1 MCIEFAWPHLL
12 FHSCWTDTRLLVR
25 PVSKAIDTGL
35 KCQLPIWLDELPFEC
50 LGPETMEHNGTH
62 KRSVTV
68 QDVAQRAGVSKATA
82 ARVLGGYGAASAA
95 VKAKV
100 LAASKELGYQPN
112 ELARSISTG
121 RSGTIG
127 VIVGDIE
134 NPYFGLA
141 VRGISDAASAA
152 GFDVILANSGEEIEK
167 ERDAVRVLTGKRVD
181 GLIVTPACASEAR
194 HLQEV
199 HRSGR
204 PLVLLDRGVQGL
216 QVDMVVCDD
225 KDAASAATQLLI
237 EAGHRRIAYISAIDS
252 DDPVYKGR
260 HQIDVSTVM
269 ERIDGF
275 LDASQQAGIES
286 PDRFIRLGAT
296 GSEASR
302 KIVTDLLTGP
312 ERPTAILASD
322 NLVALEVFTTIRSL
336 GLSLPDDVSLI
347 AFHDADWTSVT
358 TPPVTVIAQPI
369 YELGLESARI
379 LIERIRGM
387 AAAPSRVVVKTTL
400 IERHSTGAPAFTT
413 NEAPPSRRARTGK
426 GMAG

>member
-1 MCIEFAWPHLL
+1 
-12 FHSCWTDTRLLVR
+12 
-25 PVSKAIDTGL
+25 
-35 KCQLPIWLDELPFEC
+35 
-50 LGPETMEHNGTH
+50 MEHSGTH

-68 QDVAQRAGVSKATA
+68 QDVARRAGVSKATA
-82 ARVLGGYGAASAA
+82 ARVLGGYGVTSDA

-181 GLIVTPACASEAR
+181 GLIVTPARTSETR

-199 HRSGR
+199 HQSGR
-204 PLVLLDRGVQGL
+204 PLVLLDRAVPGL
-216 QVDMVVCDD
+216 NVDMVVCDD
-225 KDAASAATQLLI
+225 KDAASAATWLLI
-237 EAGHRRIAYISAIDS
+237 RAGHRRIAYISAVAS
-252 DDPVYKGR
+252 DDPIYKSR
-260 HQIDVSTVM
+260 DQIDTSTVM

-275 LDASQQAGIES
+275 LDASRQAGIER
-286 PDRFIRLGAT
+286 PERFIRLGAT
-296 GSEASR
+296 GSAASR
-302 KIVTDLLTGP
+302 KIVTDLLNLP

-322 NLVALEVFTTIRSL
+322 NLVALEVFKTIRGL

-358 TPPVTVIAQPI
+358 SPPVTVIAQPI
-369 YELGLESARI
+369 YDLGLESARI
-379 LIERIRGM
+379 LIERIRGT
-387 AAAPSRVVVKTTL
+387 AAAPRQVVVKTTL
-400 IERHSTGAPAFTT
+400 IERQSTGAPAD
-413 NEAPPSRRARTGK
+413 EAPPSRRARASK
-426 GMAG
+426 RIAS

>member
-1 MCIEFAWPHLL
+1 
-12 FHSCWTDTRLLVR
+12 
-25 PVSKAIDTGL
+25 
-35 KCQLPIWLDELPFEC
+35 
-50 LGPETMEHNGTH
+50 MEHSGTH
-62 KRSVTV
+62 KRAVTV

-82 ARVLGGYGAASAA
+82 ARVLGGYGVASAA

-100 LAASKELGYQPN
+100 MAASKELGYQPN

-121 RSGTIG
+121 RTGTIG

-181 GLIVTPACASEAR
+181 GLIVTPARNSETR

-204 PLVLLDRGVQGL
+204 PLVLLDRGVPGL
-216 QVDMVVCDD
+216 DVDMVVCDD
-225 KDAASAATQLLI
+225 KDAASAATRLLI
-237 EAGHRRIAYISAIDS
+237 EAGHRRIAYISAVAC
-252 DDPVYKGR
+252 DDPIYR
-260 HQIDVSTVM
+260 TRDQIDTSTVM

-275 LDASQQAGIES
+275 LDASRQAGIEA
-286 PDRFIRLGAT
+286 PERFIRLGAT
-296 GSEASR
+296 GPAASHR
-302 KIVTDLLTGP
+302 IVTDLLTGP

-322 NLVALEVFTTIRSL
+322 NLVALEVFKTIRGL

>member
-1 MCIEFAWPHLL
+1 
-12 FHSCWTDTRLLVR
+12 
-25 PVSKAIDTGL
+25 
-35 KCQLPIWLDELPFEC
+35 
-50 LGPETMEHNGTH
+50 MEHNGTH
-62 KRSVTV
+62 KRPVTV
-68 QDVAQRAGVSKATA
+68 QDVAQKAGVSKATA

-152 GFDVILANSGEEIEK
+152 GFDVILANSGEEIER

-181 GLIVTPACASEAR
+181 GLIVTPARTSETR
-194 HLQEV
+194 HLREI
-199 HRSGR
+199 HLSGR
-204 PLVLLDRGVQGL
+204 PLVLLDRGVPGL
-216 QVDMVVCDD
+216 NVDMVVCDD
-225 KDAASAATQLLI
+225 KDAAIAATRLLI
-237 EAGHRRIAYISAIDS
+237 KAGHRRIAYISAIDS
-252 DDPVYKGR
+252 PDPVYKGR

-275 LDASQQAGIES
+275 LDASRQAGIES

-296 GSEASR
+296 DSAASR
-302 KIVTDLLTGP
+302 EIVIDLLALP

-322 NLVALEVFTTIRSL
+322 NLVALEVFKTIRSL
-336 GLSLPDDVSLI
+336 GLSIPDDVSLI

-358 TPPVTVIAQPI
+358 SPPITVIAQPI
-369 YELGLESARI
+369 YDLGLESARI
-379 LIERIRGM
+379 LIERIRGT
-387 AAAPSRVVVKTTL
+387 AAAPRQVVVKTTL
-400 IERHSTGAPAFTT
+400 IERQSTGAPASPG
-413 NEAPPSRRARTGK
+413 NEAPPPRRAHASKRI
-426 GMAG
+426 AG

>member
-1 MCIEFAWPHLL
+1 
-12 FHSCWTDTRLLVR
+12 
-25 PVSKAIDTGL
+25 
-35 KCQLPIWLDELPFEC
+35 
-50 LGPETMEHNGTH
+50 MEHSDTY

-181 GLIVTPACASEAR
+181 GLIVTPARASETR
-194 HLQEV
+194 HLREV
-199 HRSGR
+199 HQSGR
-204 PLVLLDRGVQGL
+204 PLVLLDRAVPGL
-216 QVDMVVCDD
+216 GVDMVVCDD
-225 KDAASAATQLLI
+225 KDAASAATRLLI
-237 EAGHRRIAYISAIDS
+237 KAGHRRIAYISAVAS
-252 DDPVYKGR
+252 DDAIYKSR
-260 HQIDVSTVM
+260 DQIDTSTVM

-275 LDASQQAGIES
+275 LDASRQAGIER
-286 PDRFIRLGAT
+286 PERFIRLGAT
-296 GSEASR
+296 GSAASH
-302 KIVTDLLTGP
+302 KIVTDLLNLP

-322 NLVALEVFTTIRSL
+322 NVVALEVFKTIRGL
-336 GLSLPDDVSLI
+336 GLLLPDDVSLI

-358 TPPVTVIAQPI
+358 TPPITVIAQPI
-369 YELGLESARI
+369 YDLGLESARI
-379 LIERIRGM
+379 LIERIRGT
-387 AAAPSRVVVKTTL
+387 AAAPRQVVVKTTL
-400 IERHSTGAPAFTT
+400 IERQSIGAPVRSD
-413 NEAPPSRRARTGK
+413 EVPPSRRARASK
-426 GMAG
+426 RMAS

>member
-1 MCIEFAWPHLL
+1 
-12 FHSCWTDTRLLVR
+12 
-25 PVSKAIDTGL
+25 
-35 KCQLPIWLDELPFEC
+35 
-50 LGPETMEHNGTH
+50 MEHSGTN

-100 LAASKELGYQPN
+100 LAASNELGYQPN

-181 GLIVTPACASEAR
+181 GLIVTPARTSETR

-199 HRSGR
+199 QRSGR
-204 PLVLLDRGVQGL
+204 PLVLLDRGVPGL
-216 QVDMVVCDD
+216 DVDMVVCDD
-225 KDAASAATQLLI
+225 KDAASAATRLLI
-237 EAGHRRIAYISAIDS
+237 EAGHQRIAYITAITS
-252 DDPVYKGR
+252 DDPVYKGH
-260 HQIDVSTVM
+260 HQIEVSTVM

-275 LDASQQAGIES
+275 LEASRQAGIPR

-302 KIVTDLLTGP
+302 KIVTDLLALP

-322 NLVALEVFTTIRSL
+322 SVVALEVFKTIRGL
-336 GLSLPDDVSLI
+336 GLSLPGDVSLI

-358 TPPVTVIAQPI
+358 TPPITVIAQSI
-369 YELGLESARI
+369 YDLGLESARI
-379 LIERIRGM
+379 LIERIRGT
-387 AAAPSRVVVKTTL
+387 AAAPRQVVVKTML
-400 IERHSTGAPAFTT
+400 IERQSTGAPAPSA
-413 NEAPPSRRARTGK
+413 EAPPSRRARASKRIVG
-426 GMAG
+426 